1 MCFPLQAALLACSS
15 PVPGAQNERERSDIV
30 SSIYEKSIINYHLLH
45 PKLQKRYQLDGS
57 HTFSG
62 TGTMSEISGG
72 SFLVRML
79 LKLGVFF
86 RCFFSERGKDIPF
99 TIQNRTCLLKSQHT
113 GIEWNRTFFF
123 KGKKRFFDAIM
134 IYDEKENR
142 ILDFFGKPHL
152 LLSVLTFE
160 ASLDGSLTITS
171 GKQWLLIFGKRIP
184 LPKWLTGTSVVCET
198 FDEKRIVSPLK
209 CMCKIQFLALFS
221 FIKERFRRK
230 RENHETKW
238 HSQCALFYR
247 ISCSRSTG
255 YFSGRGTRFV
265 IHSIFRAGNF
275 PFLFFVNLRFVLL
288 SLWKTG

>member
-1 MCFPLQAALLACSS
+1 M
-15 PVPGAQNERERSDIV
+15 

-57 HTFSG
+57 QTFSG

-160 ASLDGSLTITS
+160 ASHDGSLTITS
-171 GKQWLLIFGKRIP
+171 GKQWLLICGKRIP

-198 FDEKRIVSPLK
+198 FNEKKNCFTIEVHVQNTIL
-209 CMCKIQFLALFS
+209 
-221 FIKERFRRK
+221 
-230 RENHETKW
+230 
-238 HSQCALFYR
+238 
-247 ISCSRSTG
+247 
-255 YFSGRGTRFV
+255 GT
-265 IHSIFRAGNF
+265 
-275 PFLFFVNLRFVLL
+275 LFFYKGTFQEEERE
-288 SLWKTG
+288 S

>member
-1 MCFPLQAALLACSS
+1 M
-15 PVPGAQNERERSDIV
+15 PGAQNERERSDIV

-171 GKQWLLIFGKRIP
+171 GKQWLLICGKRIP

-198 FDEKRIVSPLK
+198 FDEKKNCFTIEVHVQNTIL
-209 CMCKIQFLALFS
+209 
-221 FIKERFRRK
+221 
-230 RENHETKW
+230 
-238 HSQCALFYR
+238 
-247 ISCSRSTG
+247 
-255 YFSGRGTRFV
+255 GT
-265 IHSIFRAGNF
+265 
-275 PFLFFVNLRFVLL
+275 LFFYKGTFQEEERE
-288 SLWKTG
+288 S